1 MWTNIALKPYQ
12 RGFSLLEILVALSIL
27 SMTLG
32 VLYQATSG
40 ATRNVRNDERYV
52 FGVELARSLLVEYG
66 QVPLEGGSWE
76 GETDGGFF
84 WKVNAAP
91 VENPLEI
98 LLPGTIQSIDIEVAW
113 NDGLRER
120 KFELSSVVEGV
131 RTRGFQDEIIP

>member
-1 MWTNIALKPYQ
+1 MWTDSALKPYQ

-32 VLYQATSG
+32 ALYQATSG

-66 QVPLEGGSWE
+66 QVPSEGGSWA
-76 GETDGGFF
+76 GETEGGFF
-84 WKVNAAP
+84 WKVNASP
-91 VENPLEI
+91 VEISVEV
-98 LLPGTIQSIDIEVAW
+98 LLPGTIQAIDIEVAW

-120 KFELSSVVEGV
+120 KFELSSVVEGLP
-131 RTRGFQDEIIP
+131 TRGFQDEIIP

>member
-1 MWTNIALKPYQ
+1 MWTNIARQPYQ

-27 SMTLG
+27 SMSLG
-32 VLYQATSG
+32 ALYQATSG

-66 QVPLEGGSWE
+66 QVPSEGGSWA

-91 VENPLEI
+91 VELPLEI
-98 LLPGTIQSIDIEVAW
+98 LLPGTIQSIDIEVGW

-120 KFELSSVVEGV
+120 KFELSSVVEGLPTL
-131 RTRGFQDEIIP
+131 RSQDEIIP

>member
-1 MWTNIALKPYQ
+1 MRTNIALKPYQ
-12 RGFSLLEILVALSIL
+12 WGFSLLEILVALSIL
-27 SMTLG
+27 SMALG

-66 QVPLEGGSWE
+66 QVPSEGGSWE
-76 GETDGGFF
+76 GETDGDFF
-84 WKVNAAP
+84 WKVTAVP
-91 VENPLEI
+91 VEIPVEI
-98 LLPGTIQSIDIEVAW
+98 LLPGTIQSIDIVVGW

-120 KFELSSVVEGV
+120 KFELSSVVEGL